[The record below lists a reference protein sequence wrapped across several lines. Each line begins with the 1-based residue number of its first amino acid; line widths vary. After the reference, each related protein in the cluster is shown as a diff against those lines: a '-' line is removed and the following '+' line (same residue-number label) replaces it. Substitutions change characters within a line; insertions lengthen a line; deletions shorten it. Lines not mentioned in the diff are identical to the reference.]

1 MGQPGQWKYLEQS
14 SVTGRSLP
22 SVRFGLWLGRIKDYA
37 ESHDLT
43 ISTAQDTTLANDATV
58 FIIVESNY
66 SGSGVYPTTATVN
79 SSSYSDTTHVM
90 VTN

>member
-22 SVRFGLWLGRIKDYA
+22 SVRFGLWLDRIKDYA

-43 ISTAQDTTLANDATV
+43 LAPHGNQEVHAQLGAAIPNWLTVEFDRDSTGPLGEQLLARTTNTED
-58 FIIVESNY
+58 
-66 SGSGVYPTTATVN
+66 G
-79 SSSYSDTTHVM
+79 
-90 VTN
+90 